1 MSRPTPKTICVVDDD
16 LAILEVVELVLQDEG
31 YQVIV
36 NPGQNIEQMVNQHRP
51 DLILLDV
58 WMQGLDGRDI
68 SRHIKQN
75 IPESRHLPIVLM
87 SAHSDAI
94 NSVTEAQADGFLS
107 KPFGMDELLQTV
119 ETYLD

>member
-1 MSRPTPKTICVVDDD
+1 MSQSGSKTICVVDDD

-31 YQVIV
+31 YQVVV
-36 NPGQNIEQMVNQHRP
+36 NSGQEVEKMVNQHQP
-51 DLILLDV
+51 DLVLLDV

-75 IPESRHLPIVLM
+75 LQPGQRLPIVLM

-94 NSVTEAQADGFLS
+94 NSVNQARADGFLS
-107 KPFGMDELLQTV
+107 KPFGMDELIQTV
-119 ETYLD
+119 EDYIT